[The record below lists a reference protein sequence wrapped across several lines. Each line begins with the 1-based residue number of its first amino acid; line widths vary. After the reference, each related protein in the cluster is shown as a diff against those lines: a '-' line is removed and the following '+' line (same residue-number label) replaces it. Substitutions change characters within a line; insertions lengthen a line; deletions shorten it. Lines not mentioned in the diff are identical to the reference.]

1 MYTEEQYQMLQE
13 LYTFQRPDSH
23 TSTCDVCVMY
33 TEGQYQM
40 LQELYKFQRPDSDTS
55 KVRVMYV

>member
-1 MYTEEQYQMLQE
+1 MYTEDQYQL
-13 LYTFQRPDSH
+13 
-23 TSTCDVCVMY
+23 
-33 TEGQYQM
+33 